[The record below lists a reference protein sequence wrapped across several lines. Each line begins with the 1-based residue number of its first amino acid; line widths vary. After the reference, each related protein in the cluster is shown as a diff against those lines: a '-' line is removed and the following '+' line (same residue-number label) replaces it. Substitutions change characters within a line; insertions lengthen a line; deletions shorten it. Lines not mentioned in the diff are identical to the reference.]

1 MTKHQMFCKFR
12 PNDECTHYQEL
23 SIGNVYYLKLKEDI
37 WYCWNS
43 SKLWEQVEDWFA
55 RFFIDNPTAI
65 DNRIKIERK
74 YNWSNVPENIKWI
87 ATNESGVAFGYESEP
102 ISGYLHRGFWYGGGE
117 SSFLLWAYE
126 NQFNSSNWRYSL
138 EGRD

>member
-1 MTKHQMFCKFR
+1 MTKHQMFCKYR

-23 SIGNVYYLKLKEDI
+23 SIGKVYYLKLKEDI

-43 SKLWEQVEDWFA
+43 NKSWEQVEDWFA
-55 RFFIDNPTAI
+55 RFFIDNPITI
-65 DNRIKIERK
+65 DNRIKRERK
-74 YNWSNVPENIKWI
+74 YNWSNVPDNIKYI
-87 ATNESGVAFGYESEP
+87 ATSEDGFAFGYESKP
-102 ISGYLHRGFWYGGGE
+102 ISGYLHSGFWYGGGE
-117 SSFLLWAYE
+117 PKLVLWSDE